1 MPFAALVSTSSA
13 SVICTSLVAL
23 ENGMEFICILRWHFL
38 GTFAS
43 VRATRVQSAL
53 WLTWHVK
60 TALQDWPVAGFLVLA
75 LVPEQHRTVTA
86 QQARARIQC

>member
-13 SVICTSLVAL
+13 SVITMSLVAL

-43 VRATRVQSAL
+43 VPCNSCPIGAVAYLACLGQQGGKQ
-53 WLTWHVK
+53 HCK
-60 TALQDWPVAGFLVLA
+60 TGP
-75 LVPEQHRTVTA
+75 
-86 QQARARIQC
+86 